1 MNSIGT
7 TMSTVATYSED
18 FSRRYLLQKTFDKS
32 KPSLAIIMMAP
43 AEADGIALD
52 YTSMLVLNNSARLG
66 YGSVSIVNLFATL
79 DFDIKEEPDEDSENI
94 SAIEAAAKSADV
106 VIFAPGTGKTKNKVF
121 QKRQNQVLTVL
132 KPFENKLYCLCDAN
146 GNARLQHPLSPSV
159 RLWNLSKL
167 AINELMPSSKESPVQ
182 KKENVTKG
190 KKGAASTTTEEKPAK
205 GRKTTGNGDNEITIL
220 TNSQEEP
227 QTPKASEN

>member
-1 MNSIGT
+1 MNSIVT

-32 KPSLAIIMMAP
+32 KPSLAIILLSAGV
-43 AEADGIALD
+43 ANDVLLD
-52 YTSMLVLNNSARLG
+52 YTTMLTLNNSARLG

-79 DFDIKEEPDEDSENI
+79 DFDIKEEPNEDSENLSTI
-94 SAIEAAAKSADV
+94 VEAAKSADV
-106 VIFAPGTGKTKNKVF
+106 VIYAPGTGKAKNKVF
-121 QKRQNQVLTVL
+121 QKRQNQVLAAL
-132 KPFENKLYCLCDAN
+132 RPFENKLYCLCDVN

-182 KKENVTKG
+182 NKENVTKG
-190 KKGAASTTTEEKPAK
+190 KKGAANKTTEEKATK
-205 GRKTTGNGDNEITIL
+205 GRKTIGSGDNEITML
-220 TNSQEEP
+220 TTHQEEL
-227 QTPKASEN
+227 QTPKKSEN